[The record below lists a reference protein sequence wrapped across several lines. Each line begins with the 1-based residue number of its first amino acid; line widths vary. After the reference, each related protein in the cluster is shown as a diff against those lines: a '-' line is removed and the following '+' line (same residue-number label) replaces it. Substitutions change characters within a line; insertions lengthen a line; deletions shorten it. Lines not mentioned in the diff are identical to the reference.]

1 MTVSNLMSST
11 DTSIRIQE
19 SKSEEQAPKQI
30 QNNFRSIKRQ
40 KDNDC
45 SEFKAEKVKVPL
57 LALMRKNPSGVTGL

>member
-45 SEFKAEKVKVPL
+45 SEFKAETVKVPL